1 MYYKYCDYDYDNYDH
16 GDDYDTIMIMIM
28 ICRSER
34 LHKNMPTKFL
44 PGFRCQPET
53 PNLGGALSS
62 LGQVHGLANGLSA
75 GGLLRS
81 RRRMS
86 CSDSST

>member
-62 LGQVHGLANGLSA
+62 LSQVHGLANGLSA
-75 GGLLRS
+75 GGLLAA
-81 RRRMS
+81 S
-86 CSDSST
+86 CHK